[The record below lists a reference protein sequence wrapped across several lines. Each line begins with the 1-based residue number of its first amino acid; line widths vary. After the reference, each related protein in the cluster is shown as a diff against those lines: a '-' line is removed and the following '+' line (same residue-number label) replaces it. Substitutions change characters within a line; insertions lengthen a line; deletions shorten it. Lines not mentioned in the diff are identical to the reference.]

1 MNLQFV
7 VDVEYV
13 DGSRRNAEGK
23 QSDMNWMSLSSQID
37 REILY

>member
-7 VDVEYV
+7 VDVEYI

-23 QSDMNWMSLSSQID
+23 NPDINWIRLSFQID
-37 REILY
+37 REIL